1 MTKNNLSTT
10 KKSKDFDLVI
20 LTDVTDTS
28 LIYKS
33 LGAYKL
39 AHVCRL
45 HGYKVLVID
54 YFHMWSIEE
63 LKNLL
68 SQVISSSTKILGVS
82 TTFLNSTIG
91 NDVYNTKSH
100 QNYINLN
107 FQETFC
113 PQGKEF
119 ENELVSYLRQINPK
133 CKILL
138 GGHKASPETKNKNVD
153 FIMTG
158 HGEESIIDLL
168 QLLDKNQNLSSLTNS
183 YKNIY
188 GVTIIPGHEISGEAF
203 ACGGMEWQFQDV
215 FNAKVLPIEI
225 ARGCIFNCSFCSY
238 PLRGK
243 KTLDFVLNHDLMY
256 KEFKNNYEQ
265 FGITTYQI
273 VDDTFNDS
281 DEKLDRVLSV
291 VSKLDFQP
299 TFWCYS
305 RLDLAV
311 AKPHRIKKMYDIGI
325 RAVHFGI
332 ETLNE
337 KIGKTIGK
345 GLSTAKQ
352 IRAINDIR
360 KTYGDKIL
368 LHGSFILGLPGETLE
383 SMNSTHD
390 ELYSGN
396 LPLHSWNWHAFSLR
410 KHTRYKSEFEEN
422 FQSYGLKDMGTLNG
436 KINWSSEIT
445 TYEDMIKL
453 QDQWNNLDRE
463 IHDFR
468 ITSQTAWAL
477 LNYPEYTYE
486 KISSLRYKTID
497 WNHVT
502 KCKIKFVD
510 DYKKNLFDW
519 IENS

>member
-1 MTKNNLSTT
+1 MV
-10 KKSKDFDLVI
+10 KKSNEFDIVI
-20 LTDVTDTS
+20 FTDVTDTT
-28 LIYKS
+28 LIFKS
-33 LGAYKL
+33 LGAFKL
-39 AHVCRL
+39 AHICRL
-45 HGYKVLVID
+45 NGFKALVVD
-54 YFHMWSIEE
+54 HFHMWNIGE
-63 LKNLL
+63 LRNLL
-68 SQVISSSTKILGVS
+68 SKIISSSTKIIGIS
-82 TTFLNSTIG
+82 TTFFNSTNG
-91 NDVYNTKSH
+91 NNVYDTNNY
-100 QNYINLN
+100 QNYTNIN

-119 ENELVSYLRQINPK
+119 ENQFVSVLKQMNSD

-138 GGHKASPETKNKNVD
+138 GGHKASPETNNKNVD
-153 FIMTG
+153 YIMTG
-158 HGEESIIDLL
+158 HGEQSIIDLL
-168 QLLDKNQNLSSLTNS
+168 QLLDNNQNLSMLPNS
-183 YKNIY
+183 YKNIF
-188 GVTIIPGHEISGEAF
+188 GITIIPGHEISGEKF
-203 ACGGMEWQFQDV
+203 ACGGMEWKDYDV

-256 KEFKNNYEQ
+256 QEFKNNYEQ

-291 VSKLDFQP
+291 VSKLNFQP

-311 AKPHRIKKMYDIGI
+311 AKPYRISKMYDIGI

-352 IRAINDIR
+352 IEAINGIR
-360 KTYGDKIL
+360 EKYGDKIL

-383 SMNSTHD
+383 SMKNTHD

-410 KHTRYKSEFEEN
+410 KFTRYKSEFEKN
-422 FQSYGLKDMGTLNG
+422 FESYGLTEMGVVNG

-453 QDQWNNLDRE
+453 QDEWNNMDRE

-477 LNYPEYTYE
+477 LNYPEYNYDI
-486 KISSLRYKTID
+486 ISSLRYKTID
-497 WNHVT
+497 WNHVN

-510 DYKKNLFDW
+510 EYKKNLLDW
-519 IENS
+519 LN